1 MRDKN
6 KVTKRQGWTDYM
18 EDGMTR
24 VRNERRELE
33 RERKRES
40 ARSQAPL
47 ACESGRVAAYLPVQE
62 QEEEEEG
69 ALGDVVL

>member
-6 KVTKRQGWTDYM
+6 KVTKRQGWTDYIQ
-18 EDGMTR
+18 DGMTR
-24 VRNERRELE
+24 VRNERRERE
-33 RERKRES
+33 RERES
-40 ARSQAPL
+40 AHSQAPL

-62 QEEEEEG
+62 QEEEEG